1 MENKLVLVD
10 TSILIDFFRKT
21 DKENSLL
28 VKLVKQDYIY
38 CISAVT
44 EYEIYT
50 GTTLAQEEFWKK
62 FLMKTNVLPFDK
74 KVAEIAVIINRDLK
88 KKRKLIDIADLFIG
102 ATALAHSIPIA
113 TLNESHFSRID
124 NLKLVY

>member
-21 DKENSLL
+21 DKENSVL
-28 VKLVKQDYIY
+28 VKLVKQDYRY

-44 EYEIYT
+44 QYEIYT
-50 GTTLAQEEFWKK
+50 GTTLAQEKFWKT
-62 FLMKTNVLPFDK
+62 FLNKTNVLPFDW
-74 KVAEIAVIINRDLK
+74 KVADMAVIINRDLK

-102 ATALAHSIPIA
+102 ATALTHSIPIA
-113 TLNESHFSRID
+113 TLNESHFNRID

>member
-21 DKENSLL
+21 DKENSML

-62 FLMKTNVLPFDK
+62 FLQPSYQMAKH
-74 KVAEIAVIINRDLK
+74 
-88 KKRKLIDIADLFIG
+88 LF
-102 ATALAHSIPIA
+102 S
-113 TLNESHFSRID
+113 
-124 NLKLVY
+124 

>member
-1 MENKLVLVD
+1 
-10 TSILIDFFRKT
+10 
-21 DKENSLL
+21 

-62 FLMKTNVLPFDK
+62 FLKKTNVLPFDK
-74 KVAEIAVIINRDLK
+74 KVVEVAVKINRDLK

-102 ATALAHSIPIA
+102 ATALAHSIPIV

>member
-21 DKENSLL
+21 DKENSVL
-28 VKLVKQDYIY
+28 VQLVKQGYSY

-50 GTTLAQEEFWKK
+50 GTTLAQEVFWKN
-62 FLMKTNVLPFDK
+62 FLLKTDELSFDK
-74 KVAEIAVIINRDLK
+74 KAAEIAVGINKDLK
-88 KKRKLIDIADLFIG
+88 RKRKLIDIADLFIG
-102 ATALAHSIPIA
+102 ATALSNSIPIA
-113 TLNESHFSRID
+113 TLNIAHFNRID
-124 NLKLVY
+124 NLRIL

>member
-21 DKENSLL
+21 DKENSIL
-28 VKLVKQDYIY
+28 VKLVKQNYIY

-62 FLMKTNVLPFDK
+62 FLKKTSVLPF
-74 KVAEIAVIINRDLK
+74 I
-88 KKRKLIDIADLFIG
+88 F
-102 ATALAHSIPIA
+102 
-113 TLNESHFSRID
+113 
-124 NLKLVY
+124 

>member
-21 DKENSLL
+21 DKENSYL
-28 VKLVKQDYIY
+28 VKLVKQEYIY

-50 GTTLAQEEFWKK
+50 GTTLAQEEFWIS
-62 FLMKTNVLPFDK
+62 FLEKTNVLPFDK
-74 KVAEIAVIINRDLK
+74 KVAEIAVGINKNLK
-88 KKRKLIDIADLFIG
+88 RKRKLIDIADLFIG
-102 ATALAHSIPIA
+102 ATALSNSIPIA
-113 TLNESHFSRID
+113 TLNKTHFNRIE
-124 NLKLVY
+124 NLRIL